1 MRDWGLPVVREAL
14 ARVYDHLDTDGL
26 SLAALEDD
34 ARPGPRPARGL
45 LDASDRR
52 GGARLGRL
60 SGRDRR
66 GHGGRAVPLAEPY
79 APADLFALVGG
90 RARMREHIYFWTD
103 GALAMTAPTLRTS
116 LRALRSVRARGRGGP
131 G

>member
-14 ARVYDHLDTDGL
+14 ARVCDHLDTDGL
-26 SLAALEDD
+26 SPAALEAMRAPVRDLLEAFWMHPTAEE
-34 ARPGPRPARGL
+34 ARAW
-45 LDASDRR
+45 
-52 GGARLGRL
+52 GAFPVEIGE
-60 SGRDRR
+60 

-90 RARMREHIYFWTD
+90 RARMRKHIYFWTD